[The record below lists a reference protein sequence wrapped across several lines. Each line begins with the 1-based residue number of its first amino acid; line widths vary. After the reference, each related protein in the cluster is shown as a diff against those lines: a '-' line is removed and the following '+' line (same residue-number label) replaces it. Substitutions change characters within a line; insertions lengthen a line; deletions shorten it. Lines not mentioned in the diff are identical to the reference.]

1 MSNLCD
7 ALLRLPP
14 GASEAIVNSTFCA
27 PALIESLG
35 FGNLENIPEF
45 PTRNGS
51 ADYALRRNQSGQIS
65 FLTEQKNPDVI
76 IELKGKNINLS
87 PGSVSYLSTVAQIKK
102 YLLTPECHSAKWGI
116 ITNSLHI
123 QLFRKH
129 GRVIHPVTA
138 CLAIDEN
145 NIEDIVKT
153 LRTHIEKPR
162 RALSVTIYNNKG
174 GVGKTTTTV
183 NLAAI
188 LTLLGKKVLAVDF
201 DPNQQDLG
209 NSVGMKLKG
218 DTLYRCL
225 DAKDK
230 DIRPAISSCQFPQI
244 KSDRN
249 LQFDVVAIDETLAYE
264 EEGGRLIT
272 ALQLSNLSEAL
283 DTVRDEYDYILIDA
297 PPNWRSFSRGAVY
310 AADVVLM
317 PTKHNNIFSLRNAAI
332 AISEFIPQIQEKR
345 GDAGPIALPI
355 FFNGE
360 KITPAQKGAA
370 QNALWQLWKEF
381 KPKINLQPYF
391 FPRYKAT
398 DKNLEVFEVPAYA
411 NIANAA
417 FATVPSVYRDKVAF
431 AYYKSLAKEYFL

>member
-1 MSNLCD
+1 MGNLRD
-7 ALLRLPP
+7 SWLTLPS
-14 GASEAIVNSTFCA
+14 GAPEAIVNSIFCA

-35 FGNLENIPEF
+35 FGNQENIPQF
-45 PTRNGS
+45 PTRCGP
-51 ADYALRRNQSGQIS
+51 ADYALRRNHPGQTT
-65 FLTEQKNPDVI
+65 FLAEQKNPEVI
-76 IELKGKNINLS
+76 IELKGKNINLLS
-87 PGSVSYLSTVAQIKK
+87 GSKSYLSTVAQLKR
-102 YLLTPECHSAKWGI
+102 YLLTPECLNAKWGI

-129 GRVIHPVTA
+129 GKVIHPVTA

-145 NIEDIVKT
+145 NVEDVVKT

-162 RALSVTIYNNKG
+162 RALSVAIYNNKG

-188 LTLLGKKVLAVDF
+188 LTLAGKKVLAVDF

-209 NSVGMKLKG
+209 NSLGMKLTG

-225 DAKDK
+225 DAKNK
-230 DIRPAISSCQFPQI
+230 DIRPAIRPCKFPI
-244 KSDRN
+244 KSNLN

-297 PPNWRSFSRGAVY
+297 PPNWRSFSRSAVY

-332 AISEFIPQIQEKR
+332 AIKDFIPQIQNKR
-345 GDAGPIALPI
+345 GNAGPIALPI

-360 KITPAQKGAA
+360 KITSAQKGAA
-370 QNALWQLWKEF
+370 QNALVQLWKEF
-381 KPKINLQPYF
+381 KPQINLQPYF
-391 FPRYKAT
+391 FPRYKTT
-398 DKNLEVFEVPAYA
+398 DQNLEIFEVPAYA
-411 NIANAA
+411 NIANSA
-417 FATVPSVYRDKVAF
+417 FATLPSVYRNKVARD
-431 AYYKSLAKEYFL
+431 YYLSLAKEYFLQ